1 MTSTTVVRLLLAIPG
16 LAAIGFGIQQFVV
29 RTHPDVSDARELA
42 LWLGGAV
49 VLHDGL
55 LVPTVLLLGL
65 LISRARRLRPIL
77 RGGLLTGGCLTLIA
91 LPPLLRPGRPANPTV
106 LPRDYWVSWSVIL
119 AATVA
124 VTVAVAWVTRRR
136 RSRRPRPAG
145 R

>member
-1 MTSTTVVRLLLAIPG
+1 MTSTTVVRLLLAVPG
-16 LAAIGFGIQQFVV
+16 LTAVGFGIQQFVV

-65 LISRARRLRPIL
+65 LISRARRLCPIL
-77 RGGLLTGGCLTLIA
+77 RGALLTGGCLTLIA
-91 LPPLLRPGRPANPTV
+91 LPLLLRPGRPANPTV
-106 LPRDYWVSWSVIL
+106 LPRDYWVSSSMAL
-119 AATVA
+119 ALTLAVA
-124 VTVAVAWVTRRR
+124 VPVAWVLKCR
-136 RSRRPRPAG
+136 RSRRQRRAG

>member
-1 MTSTTVVRLLLAIPG
+1 MTSTTVVRLLLAVPG

-29 RTHPDVSDARELA
+29 RTHPDLSDAREPA

-55 LVPTVLLLGL
+55 LVPTVLVLGL

-77 RGGLLTGGCLTLIA
+77 RGALLTGGCLTLMA
-91 LPPLLRPGRPANPTV
+91 LPLLLRPGRPANPTV
-106 LPRDYWVSWSVIL
+106 LPRDYWVSWSMTL
-119 AATVA
+119 ALTVA
-124 VTVAVAWVTRRR
+124 VTAAVAWVTRRR

>member
-1 MTSTTVVRLLLAIPG
+1 MTSTTVVRLLLAVPG
-16 LAAIGFGIQQFVV
+16 LTAVGFGIQQFVV

-77 RGGLLTGGCLTLIA
+77 RGALLTGGCLTLIA
-91 LPPLLRPGRPANPTV
+91 LPLLLRPGRPANPTV
-106 LPRDYWVSWSVIL
+106 LPRDYWVSWSMAL
-119 AATVA
+119 ALTLAVA
-124 VTVAVAWVTRRR
+124 VPVAWVLRCR
-136 RSRRPRPAG
+136 RSRRQRRAG